1 KEHTHHPMRT
11 VSEENSAQA
20 RKSHFPAPAARSS
33 KENPEQPINRQ
44 LRDEPDIDMAIVPVK
59 YKFEFFELEFVF
71 ILFVYRNGK

>member
-44 LRDEPDIDMAIVPVK
+44 LRDEPDLSSSD
-59 YKFEFFELEFVF
+59 FFVNYVF
-71 ILFVYRNGK
+71 AKRSRI